1 MCVENT
7 SFWLG
12 TPSSP
17 ILSTWVDIKITHV
30 IKSPLAPP
38 PSILHTVSNPKPDH
52 GKDWE
57 LGYYNQR
64 CTSAVTGISLK
75 FSYPHLL
82 TLLLLAS
89 SLSLFYPPHYR
100 SMDLKRQTCSRSVV
114 RRIACQLEKMTYHRN
129 CSKPWRNS
137 ERCVKGKREGEQGMQ
152 SLNSLSC
159 TYNMFMHL
167 LISLP
172 HSYSL

>member
-12 TPSSP
+12 TPSTP
-17 ILSTWVDIKITHV
+17 ILSTWVDIEITHM
-30 IKSPLAPP
+30 IKSPLASPIHFAYGKQ
-38 PSILHTVSNPKPDH
+38 SKPDH

-64 CTSAVTGISLK
+64 YTSAVTGISLK

-89 SLSLFYPPHYR
+89 SPSLFYPPYYR
-100 SMDLKRQTCSRSVV
+100 TMDLKRQTSSRSVV

-137 ERCVKGKREGEQGMQ
+137 EVCEGEKRRGAEKG
-152 SLNSLSC
+152 SRGCS
-159 TYNMFMHL
+159 H
-167 LISLP
+167 
-172 HSYSL
+172 

>member
-12 TPSSP
+12 TPSSL
-17 ILSTWVDIKITHV
+17 ILSTWVDIEITHV

-52 GKDWE
+52 G
-57 LGYYNQR
+57 N
-64 CTSAVTGISLK
+64 
-75 FSYPHLL
+75 LL

-89 SLSLFYPPHYR
+89 SPSLFYPPYYR
-100 SMDLKRQTCSRSVV
+100 TMDLKRQTSSRNVV

-137 ERCVKGKREGEQGMQ
+137 ERCVKGKREGEQGVQ